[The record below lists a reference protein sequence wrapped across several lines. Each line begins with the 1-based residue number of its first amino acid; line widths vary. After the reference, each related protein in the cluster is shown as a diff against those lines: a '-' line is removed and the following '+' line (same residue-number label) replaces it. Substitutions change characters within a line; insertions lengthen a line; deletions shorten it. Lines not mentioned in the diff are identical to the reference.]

1 MSQFCKYQ
9 IYDLYET
16 SITLAAFCL
25 CLFVLK
31 VFLKL
36 VIVSVIVWYI
46 CVSRDGN
53 DRPNEIT
60 DHQLSSG
67 FRFSK
72 QSCKYQRRV
81 IYCGIVKQATIEATV
96 QVVSALIDIYRHL
109 QTSRGDSA

>member
-1 MSQFCKYQ
+1 MVMIYQ
-9 IYDLYET
+9 
-16 SITLAAFCL
+16 
-25 CLFVLK
+25 
-31 VFLKL
+31 KL
-36 VIVSVIVWYI
+36 VIVSVIVWCI

-60 DHQLSSG
+60 DHQLGSS

-81 IYCGIVKQATIEATV
+81 IYCRIVKQATV